1 MCKTVLEPAA
11 ALSTNRMSREER
23 VLLWAMRAW
32 VIGITQKLPVEEQI
46 ADAFNRIG
54 APDATGQLYAFMWI
68 LSQGAS
74 RMLNVDCVCQ
84 ESLSGDERALLDIL
98 ALSQHKRTFEAM
110 ILLRSMVRRS
120 RALAAADSAMKVAK
134 TLSAAGLLLPTRPL
148 QTTRYAFPTQE
159 LRHGLSGEPDTMVTY
174 H

>member
-1 MCKTVLEPAA
+1 MPST
-11 ALSTNRMSREER
+11 AL
-23 VLLWAMRAW
+23 
-32 VIGITQKLPVEEQI
+32 
-46 ADAFNRIG
+46 G

-84 ESLSGDERALLDIL
+84 QSLSRDERLLLDIL

-110 ILLRSMVRRS
+110 V
-120 RALAAADSAMKVAK
+120 
-134 TLSAAGLLLPTRPL
+134 SAAIPGPPRQCGGGGRKRRQGHEFAERRWLHPARTVDGNGLGH
-148 QTTRYAFPTQE
+148 AFPTQE
-159 LRHGLSGEPDTMVTY
+159 FRHGLFGEPDTVVTY